1 MVDLHKEDTQ
11 CLQELLLWECLLP
24 CQECL
29 LLEWHLQ
36 ECTLLL
42 VTDTHQVLLQLV
54 FNQGIPVQP
63 LTIRVKELHQWVTHQ
78 EDLILMEVHLM
89 EDHMDITQDKV
100 NLMLELILTVR
111 SVMELL
117 GIIIKTNPVAI
128 VFAKNVEDQDGIKR
142 RIRFARR

>member
-1 MVDLHKEDTQ
+1 
-11 CLQELLLWECLLP
+11 
-24 CQECL
+24 
-29 LLEWHLQ
+29 
-36 ECTLLL
+36 
-42 VTDTHQVLLQLV
+42 
-54 FNQGIPVQP
+54 
-63 LTIRVKELHQWVTHQ
+63 
-78 EDLILMEVHLM
+78 
-89 EDHMDITQDKV
+89 MDITQDKV

>member
-1 MVDLHKEDTQ
+1 
-11 CLQELLLWECLLP
+11 
-24 CQECL
+24 
-29 LLEWHLQ
+29 
-36 ECTLLL
+36 
-42 VTDTHQVLLQLV
+42 
-54 FNQGIPVQP
+54 
-63 LTIRVKELHQWVTHQ
+63 
-78 EDLILMEVHLM
+78 MEVHLM